1 MVQNY
6 SVPEDFLNDDSFL
19 EWVKDADSTSVAY
32 WKKWIQDNPDKKEMA
47 FTARTLIESV
57 FVKETI
63 SAAQIKEA
71 EQKLFERIHAKNRSV
86 NIFTL
91 HKKTWWSVAAALL
104 VAIVSIS
111 VWQYFAAHASLKA
124 DFGQISRQNLPDGSE
139 VILNANSSLSYNKW
153 SENSDREVWVK
164 GEAFFHVKKTADHRR
179 FVVHADHFD
188 IIVTGTQFN
197 VVNRDDKTNVMLTE
211 GSVTIKKDDGE
222 EIKMKPGD
230 FVELNNNRFIKKE
243 EKKENVLA
251 WKERKLY
258 FDNTTM
264 VEVANI
270 IREQYGVSVK
280 IDDDSTAAKTIS
292 GIMPNTS
299 LDLLLSSLEATSDF
313 KITRKN
319 NEIIIE
325 KP

>member
-19 EWVKDADSTSVAY
+19 EWVKDSDSTSVAY
-32 WKKWIQDNPDKKEMA
+32 WKKWMQDNPDKKEMA
-47 FTARTLIESV
+47 FAARTLIESV

-63 SAAQIKEA
+63 SAAQVKEA
-71 EQKLFERIHAKNRSV
+71 EQKLFERIQTKKRSA

-91 HKKTWWSVAAALL
+91 HKKTWWSVAAAVL
-104 VAIVSIS
+104 VAVVSIS
-111 VWQYFAAHASLKA
+111 VWQYFAADASVKA
-124 DFGQISRQNLPDGSE
+124 DFGHIAQRNLPDGSE

-153 SENSDREVWVK
+153 NENSDREVWVK

-179 FVVHADHFD
+179 FVVHANHFD

-230 FVELNNNRFIKKE
+230 FVELDNNRFIKKE

-264 VEVANI
+264 ADVADI

-280 IDDDSTAAKTIS
+280 ISDDATAAKTIN

-325 KP
+325 RP

>member
-19 EWVKDADSTSVAY
+19 EWVKDTDSTSVAY
-32 WKKWIQDNPDKKEMA
+32 WEKWLHDNPEKKEMA
-47 FTARTLIESV
+47 FAARTVIESV

-63 SAAQIKEA
+63 SAAQLKEA
-71 EQKLFERIHAKNRSV
+71 EQKLFAHIQTKKRSA

-91 HKKTWWSVAAALL
+91 HKKIGWSVAAAVF

-111 VWQYFAAHASLKA
+111 AWQYYAAHALLKA
-124 DFGQISRQNLPDGSE
+124 DFGQIAQRNLPDGSE
-139 VILNANSSLSYNKW
+139 VILNANSSVSYNKW
-153 SENSDREVWVK
+153 NESSDREVWIK

-230 FVELNNNRFIKKE
+230 FVELDNSGFVKKE

-264 VEVANI
+264 ADVANI

-280 IDDDSTAAKTIS
+280 IADDATAAKTIN
-292 GIMPNTS
+292 GILPNTS

-313 KITRKN
+313 KITRNN